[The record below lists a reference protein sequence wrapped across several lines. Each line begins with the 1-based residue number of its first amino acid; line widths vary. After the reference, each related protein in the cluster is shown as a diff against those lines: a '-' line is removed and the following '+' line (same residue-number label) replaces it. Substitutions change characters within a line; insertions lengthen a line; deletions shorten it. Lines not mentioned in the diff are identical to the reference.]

1 MPPDRPYTLGSGQDT
16 TEARA
21 ATEVSGAARP
31 RKVQTAFDTRFA
43 ADRMPPMIADV
54 PRTPSPVQAFGP
66 ARADAG
72 PSIMTGR
79 GLY

>member
-1 MPPDRPYTLGSGQDT
+1 MPPDRPYDLGNAQAS

-43 ADRMPPMIADV
+43 ADRMPPMVADV
-54 PRTPSPVQAFGP
+54 PKTPAPVAAFAP
-66 ARADAG
+66 PRADAG